1 MAASFLRQRSTLASL
16 LCAGLVTAGV
26 AVAQTTPKLTA
37 ARLVRLAFAD
47 ASARGAVHE
56 FESEHGGAIGGSG
69 SDDVSLR
76 SGRQIITNTEGV
88 HAKVLVAGPV
98 AYISGNQKA
107 LVSYFGFPRAVA
119 QRIGDSWVRIPSSN
133 SYYATVADNATLP
146 SALRQ
151 IRPSGHLTEVGVG
164 KMAGQSVIGVRGSLP
179 SGFKGRGTETV
190 YFTDSTHPLPLAGAF
205 VGTGQKFTF
214 TFSKWGENVA
224 VSPPANAIPIGQLG
238 S

>member
-1 MAASFLRQRSTLASL
+1 LAL
-16 LCAGLVTAGV
+16 LCAGLITAGV
-26 AVAQTTPKLTA
+26 AVAQMAPRLTA
-37 ARLVRLAFAD
+37 AQLVRLAFAD
-47 ASARGAVHE
+47 ASSQGSVHE
-56 FESEHGGAIGGSG
+56 FESEQGGTIGGSG
-69 SDDVSLR
+69 SDDVSLS

-107 LVSYFGFPRAVA
+107 LVSYFGFPRTAA

-151 IRPSGHLTEVGVG
+151 VKPSGHLTDVGVS
-164 KMAGQSVIGVRGSLP
+164 KMHGQSVIGIRGSLP
-179 SGFKGRGTETV
+179 SGFKGRGTETI
-190 YFTDSTHPLPLAGAF
+190 YFTDSTHPLPLAGMF
-205 VGTGQKFTF
+205 VGAAQKFTF
-214 TFSKWGENVA
+214 TFSRWGEHVA
-224 VSPPANAIPIGQLG
+224 ASPPADAIAISQLG